1 METNLSVPSCRQAGR
16 VPEPTLRVPQETRCS
31 LPRRDPVV
39 SSSRRAVK
47 ARRYARGV
55 VPTNRWKWV
64 RTVTAVN
71 LDDHFA
77 EVPSTTA
84 VPARES
90 EGAVAGFMPA

>member
-1 METNLSVPSCRQAGR
+1 
-16 VPEPTLRVPQETRCS
+16 
-31 LPRRDPVV
+31 
-39 SSSRRAVK
+39 VK
-47 ARRYARGV
+47 ARRYAPGV

-71 LDDHFA
+71 LDGHFA
-77 EVPSTTA
+77 EVLSTTA